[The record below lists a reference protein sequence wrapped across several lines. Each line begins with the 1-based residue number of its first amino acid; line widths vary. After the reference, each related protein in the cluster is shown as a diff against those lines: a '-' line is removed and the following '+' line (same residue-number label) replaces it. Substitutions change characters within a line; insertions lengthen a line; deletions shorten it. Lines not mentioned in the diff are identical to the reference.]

1 MQKQQNIR
9 FFLFF
14 PEFFLRR
21 KVQLLEEKSITKKAE
36 KVERMLREILK
47 RISIKNMYARMH

>member
-1 MQKQQNIR
+1 M
-9 FFLFF
+9 
-14 PEFFLRR
+14 RR
-21 KVQLLEEKSITKKAE
+21 KVQFMEEKSITKKAE

>member
-1 MQKQQNIR
+1 M
-9 FFLFF
+9 
-14 PEFFLRR
+14 RR

-36 KVERMLREILK
+36 KVERMLQEILK